1 MAGELAGKVAL
12 VTGASRG
19 IGRAIALRLAEAGA
33 AVAVHYGNSAAAA
46 DETVAA
52 IRAAG
57 GTAHAVRADLSPQ
70 GGAGGPRGDQAGAQG
85 DAEAGGQDAAIA
97 GLFAAIDRL
106 WPEGIDILVNNAGIG
121 MMAALAETDA
131 ACFDRQF
138 AINVRAPFFIT
149 RAAAARLR
157 DGGRIVTLSSMVAL
171 AAYPSCIAYAMTKA
185 SMNSFTRSLAAE
197 LGARG
202 ITVNAVAPG
211 ATATDFIADLA
222 QNGEVMA
229 ALKAGTALGRIGE
242 AGDIAE
248 VVAFLASPA
257 GGWITG
263 QVLQASGGMHL

>member
-1 MAGELAGKVAL
+1 MAGELAGRVAL

-46 DETVAA
+46 EATVAA

-57 GTAHAVRADLSPQ
+57 GTAHAVRADLAPQ
-70 GGAGGPRGDQAGAQG
+70 GAQ
-85 DAEAGGQDAAIA
+85 AGGQDAAIA